1 VKVVSD
7 SGPLLALAKVDGLG
21 ALFRL
26 FPQILIPPAV
36 YEETVVAGQRLGAPD
51 AALLEA
57 CCRDRRLDLAAPSS
71 SLLPVQQGL
80 GRGEEESVR
89 LAIERN
95 ADWLLIDDYDA
106 RQAAQASCQAAG
118 VATGIKGTLGVIV
131 SACQA
136 GHFSQREAV
145 ERVNALLQ
153 RPDVWISQDLCRQVI
168 EILGRSSR

>member
-1 VKVVSD
+1 VKVVAD
-7 SGPLLALAKVDGLG
+7 AGPLLALAKIDGLG

-36 YEETVVAGQRLGAPD
+36 HEETVVAGQRLGAPD

-57 CCRDRRLDLAAPSS
+57 CCKDRRLDLATPSPPF
-71 SLLPVQQGL
+71 LPVLRGL
-80 GRGEEESVR
+80 GRGEEESIR
-89 LAIERN
+89 LAIDRK

-106 RQAAQASCQAAG
+106 RQAAQASFRAAG

-131 SACQA
+131 SAHQA
-136 GHFSQREAV
+136 GHLSQREAI

-153 RPDVWISQDLCRQVI
+153 RPDIWISQDLCRQVI
-168 EILGRSSR
+168 GILDGSSR